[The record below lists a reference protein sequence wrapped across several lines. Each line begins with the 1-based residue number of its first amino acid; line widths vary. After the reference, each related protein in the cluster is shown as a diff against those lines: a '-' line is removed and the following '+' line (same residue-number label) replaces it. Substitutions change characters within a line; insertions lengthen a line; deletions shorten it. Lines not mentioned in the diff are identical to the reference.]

1 MAKSNRFQIKVPGE
15 MKKKT
20 ARRYFLRSA
29 KIKWRKWKWP
39 FFFFFFTV
47 SFFVSVICKLS
58 ELYEWNEFHLFIC
71 FYTFWFII

>member
-39 FFFFFFTV
+39 
-47 SFFVSVICKLS
+47 SFFSSSLFLFLS
-58 ELYEWNEFHLFIC
+58 ALFASYPNYMNETNFIC
-71 FYTFWFII
+71 LYVSIHFGLL